1 VVAPTVKTPTVQD
14 IETPVPLHSSG
25 TVVLD
30 VEQGG
35 VEVPSFA
42 GKSVR
47 AAIEAAQETGLEI
60 DAIGSGLG
68 RDQSPPA
75 GSHVA
80 AGSRIVVRFAR

>member
-1 VVAPTVKTPTVQD
+1 
-14 IETPVPLHSSG
+14 
-25 TVVLD
+25 
-30 VEQGG
+30 
-35 VEVPSFA
+35 
-42 GKSVR
+42 
-47 AAIEAAQETGLEI
+47 LEI